1 MNDIIESARDIDRYP
16 EADQDR
22 AEELIDRLD
31 RSLDDINDRR
41 RDVRSEVV
49 GTVAGSSVVV
59 MLAITVVG
67 MVVLLV
73 GISQSGE
80 SPGIL
85 TVLSSASLT
94 VLAAWVLTL
103 PLEIWLLARVS
114 RRLRN
119 LRKVIEDKFGAIIRL
134 DSLHEQSDS
143 GEASAE
149 TLHRAEECRSREIAA
164 AKRSAYTPT
173 TAIRGLM
180 ACLGVMVCSMC
191 MVVTADLSMTARAA
205 FSVVFVISA
214 MAATWIAVSDVQIR
228 RSVRVDE
235 SRDR

>member
-31 RSLDDINDRR
+31 RSLDDISDRR

-173 TAIRGLM
+173 TAIRGVM
-180 ACLGVMVCSMC
+180 ACSMC